1 MSFSGFV
8 FDMIRRDKE
17 NRDLRNLRR
26 QRLNDRQNKM
36 YEGHS
41 RLPQNTTAEDMEKI
55 QKQTAEKECQDQ
67 RYRLRITLIILG
79 ICIVLASILVFIFIK

>member
-17 NRDLRNLRR
+17 NRDMRNLRR
-26 QRLNDRQNKM
+26 QRKSERLKI

-41 RLPQNTTAEDMEKI
+41 GMPQNTTVEDMEKI
-55 QKQTAEKECQDQ
+55 QKQTAEKERLEQ

-79 ICIVLASILVFIFIK
+79 VCIVLASVIVFIFIK

>member
-17 NRDLRNLRR
+17 NRDMRNLRR
-26 QRLNDRQNKM
+26 QRKSDRLKI

-41 RLPQNTTAEDMEKI
+41 GMPQNTTAE
-55 QKQTAEKECQDQ
+55 KERQEQ

-79 ICIVLASILVFIFIK
+79 ICIVLASVIVFIFIK

>member
-26 QRLNDRQNKM
+26 QRLGDRLNKM
-36 YEGHS
+36 YDGHS
-41 RLPQNTTAEDMEKI
+41 GMPQNITAEDMEKI
-55 QKQTAEKECQDQ
+55 KKQTAEKEHQEQ

-79 ICIVLASILVFIFIK
+79 ICIVLASIIVFIFIK